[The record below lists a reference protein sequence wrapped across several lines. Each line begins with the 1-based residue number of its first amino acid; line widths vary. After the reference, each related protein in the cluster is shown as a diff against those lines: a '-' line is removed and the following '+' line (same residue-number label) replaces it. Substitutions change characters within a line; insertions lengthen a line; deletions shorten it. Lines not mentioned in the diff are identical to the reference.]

1 VNYQIMFVRT
11 PPEDPARVLVIVAT
25 SQFSGHAV
33 VDGWGLA
40 PGSFAT
46 WDLISFATNETRTR
60 SFKRHLIRSLHRYRP
75 AVLVLGVPRF
85 DGPIARVL
93 REEATQVATAIGML
107 IVERPVAAGRHLLLG
122 CLRGSNDDA
131 LADRITSGFFPELA
145 CFRNGKQTIQ
155 RKYRRHAF
163 EAVALAL
170 HELVTRA
177 PLSAAAVAKDA
188 AFAMGWFNDALAASA
203 RRHFPENL

>member
-1 VNYQIMFVRT
+1 MFART
-11 PPEDPARVLVIVAT
+11 PPDDPARVLVIVAT

-46 WDLISFATNETRTR
+46 WDLISFATNEARIR
-60 SFKRHLIRSLHRYRP
+60 SFKRHLTRSLRRYRP
-75 AVLVLGVPRF
+75 AILVLGVPRF

-93 REEATQVATAIGML
+93 REEATQLATALGMPV
-107 IVERPVAAGRHLLLG
+107 VERPVAAGRRLLLG
-122 CLRGSNDDA
+122 CLRGDNDDA
-131 LADRITSGFFPELA
+131 LADHVTSGFFPELA
-145 CFRNGKQTIQ
+145 SFRNGKQTVQ
-155 RKYRRHAF
+155 RRYRSHSF

-170 HELVTRA
+170 HELVARA

-188 AFAMGWFNDALAASA
+188 AFSMGRFNAALAESA
-203 RRHFPENL
+203 RRHFPDNL

>member
-1 VNYQIMFVRT
+1 MNCQTMFART
-11 PPEDPARVLVIVAT
+11 PPVDPARVLVIVAT

-46 WDLISFATNETRTR
+46 WDLTSFATDEARTR

-75 AVLVLGVPRF
+75 AILVLGAPRF
-85 DGPIARVL
+85 DGPISRVL
-93 REEATQVATAIGML
+93 REEATQLATALGVSV
-107 IVERPVAAGRHLLLG
+107 VERPVAAGRRMLLG

-131 LADRITSGFFPELA
+131 LAERISTGFFPELA
-145 CFRNGKQTIQ
+145 SFRSDKQAVQ
-155 RKYRRHAF
+155 RRYRSHSF

-170 HELVTRA
+170 HELVARS
-177 PLSAAAVAKDA
+177 PLSAAAVARDD
-188 AFAMGWFNDALAASA
+188 AFAMGLFNTALAESA
-203 RRHFPENL
+203 RRHFPDNL

>member
-1 VNYQIMFVRT
+1 MFART

-25 SQFSGHAV
+25 KQFSGHAV

-46 WDLISFATNETRTR
+46 WDLISFATNEARTR
-60 SFKRHLIRSLHRYRP
+60 SFKRHLIRSLCRYRP

-85 DGPIARVL
+85 DGPSARVL
-93 REEATQVATAIGML
+93 REEATQLATALGMSV
-107 IVERPVAAGRHLLLG
+107 VERPVAAGRRLLLG

-131 LADRITSGFFPELA
+131 LADHITSGFFPELA
-145 CFRNGKQTIQ
+145 SFRNGKQTVQ
-155 RKYRRHAF
+155 RRYRSHSF

-170 HELVTRA
+170 HELVERA
-177 PLSAAAVAKDA
+177 PLSAAVIARNEAFSMGRFNA
-188 AFAMGWFNDALAASA
+188 ALTESA
-203 RRHFPENL
+203 RRHFPDNL

>member
-1 VNYQIMFVRT
+1 MNRDIMFART

-46 WDLISFATNETRTR
+46 WDLISFATNEARTR
-60 SFKRHLIRSLHRYRP
+60 SFKRHLIRSLRRYRP
-75 AVLVLGVPRF
+75 ALLVLGVPRF
-85 DGPIARVL
+85 DGPRARVL
-93 REEATQVATAIGML
+93 REEATQLATALGMSV
-107 IVERPVAAGRHLLLG
+107 VERPVAAGRRLLLG

-131 LADRITSGFFPELA
+131 LADHITSGFFPELA
-145 CFRNGKQTIQ
+145 SFRNGKQTVQ
-155 RKYRRHAF
+155 RRYRSHSF

-170 HELVTRA
+170 HELVARA

-188 AFAMGWFNDALAASA
+188 AFAMGRFNAALAESA
-203 RRHFPENL
+203 RRHFPDNL